1 MRETASHL
9 RTHVS
14 DHEGVS
20 FRANRPLSQPSI
32 SRIRNRAEETNQ
44 ELVFN
49 DFRVLSR
56 CNEFDTKTI
65 ESVLIHPI
73 GPFLNN
79 HEASDLLVILRR
91 VYLILL
97 KY

>member
-32 SRIRNRAEETNQ
+32 SRIKDHAEETN
-44 ELVFN
+44 FG
-49 DFRVLSR
+49 FS
-56 CNEFDTKTI
+56 F
-65 ESVLIHPI
+65 H
-73 GPFLNN
+73 
-79 HEASDLLVILRR
+79 
-91 VYLILL
+91 
-97 KY
+97 